1 MVLANQLNSQA
12 PYHTSFI
19 NFYAGMLK
27 TPFLGDKL
35 NYILPGGILVFSIVF
50 VVISLVGY
58 ESAVV
63 RVIRTGK
70 LKEDKKKEQVTT
82 MLERVYKGEI
92 AILKEIKQ
100 QRTAA

>member
-1 MVLANQLNSQA
+1 
-12 PYHTSFI
+12 
-19 NFYAGMLK
+19 MLK

-70 LKEDKKKEQVTT
+70 LKAEEGKNNKKVTT
-82 MLERVYKGEI
+82 MLERVYRGEI
-92 AILKEIKQ
+92 AVLKEIKSQ
-100 QRTAA
+100 QTTLQRKETLSGKTGGLSQ

>member
-1 MVLANQLNSQA
+1 MVLADQLNSQA
-12 PYHTSFI
+12 EYHTSFL

-70 LKEDKKKEQVTT
+70 LKAEEGKNN
-82 MLERVYKGEI
+82 
-92 AILKEIKQ
+92 
-100 QRTAA
+100 

>member
-1 MVLANQLNSQA
+1 
-12 PYHTSFI
+12 
-19 NFYAGMLK
+19 MLK

-70 LKEDKKKEQVTT
+70 LKPEEGKNN
-82 MLERVYKGEI
+82 
-92 AILKEIKQ
+92 
-100 QRTAA
+100 